1 MSQVKSV
8 VQNDSSSSLS
18 SDEDRDQ
25 RSRRVKRN
33 VRNPVGVSR
42 LDSNG
47 ESNGESDDEVDKLQ
61 RIVTEKTKEL
71 NEEKQ
76 ITKKVFHI
84 TFFSVREKLALM
96 NNIQSSYRRSSVGA
110 CGRPQSRMKENFP
123 KIFFA
128 VFIPLIHPIKHY
140 QNNLF
145 FKSNFQ
151 FQISRCTE
159 GA

>member
-84 TFFSVREKLALM
+84 TFF
-96 NNIQSSYRRSSVGA
+96 QSG
-110 CGRPQSRMKENFP
+110 
-123 KIFFA
+123 
-128 VFIPLIHPIKHY
+128 
-140 QNNLF
+140 
-145 FKSNFQ
+145 KS
-151 FQISRCTE
+151 
-159 GA
+159 